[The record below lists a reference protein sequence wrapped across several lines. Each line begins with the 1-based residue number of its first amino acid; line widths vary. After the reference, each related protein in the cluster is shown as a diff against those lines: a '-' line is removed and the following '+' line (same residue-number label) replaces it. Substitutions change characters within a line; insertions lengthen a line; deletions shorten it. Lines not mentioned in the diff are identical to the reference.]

1 MRAILIG
8 VFILLFALFAWFT
21 YKHFDGFEDY
31 EAEISTNEEALTE
44 SLPTSEQSSSIPT
57 DTPGAS
63 TDDPTVSV
71 PQTLDIQSLSD
82 SILIFTQLRSTT
94 PVIYLDDVKK
104 QEMTILDN
112 VARDVEPQLEGW
124 LSDPSSANLSVSDIS
139 DLRNKFL
146 DTVNLLKNTPVSSDS
161 VRSQPAEIG
170 GAEEESQNDIRPT
183 EIIQNEF
190 TETAETAPND
200 YTQPTEM
207 IQNDY
212 TEPTAAVQNDY
223 TEPTAPAMNDYTE
236 TTDEY
241 GNRAVEVMPSSLES
255 QYGTIETQPEIR
267 NVVSPS
273 LPSSVIQTVRNVRTS
288 STPSGVSQS
297 VQSQPAQFG
306 GAKNQINTF
315 PAITSVATPPD
326 KLSLNTL
333 HSLQFRIGNE
343 IKRLQQLRTRSP
355 TILQRITQLTSM
367 NADLTNYISSVR
379 RNTMNIQDVP
389 ISQEAADS
397 FLRSFTDTSK
407 PLPNIT
413 SATGVSSSSMMPA
426 AGIPTAGMP
435 AAGMPAAGMPAAG
448 MPAAGMPAAT
458 MPSQLSSI
466 QPLLNMAKFLK
477 WNLNIAVNYDPDV
490 AQRERVLDRVQA
502 LEERLTN
509 LLISETPPSTQ
520 MMAFYMNEL
529 NTLKSFIDSGK
540 TNNVNIG
547 VLNNASA
554 PLSSPDYPNSNNLA
568 NAQGQGFG
576 TNSGV
581 LPNGEHTAQV
591 YVRPGVLMTSDK
603 ISKRGSLAA
612 FDPSVVGGA
621 DYKQRALELCRQV
634 GKAELGSPRNFG
646 CISDPRTV
654 SNTYSWKG
662 NYEMVCRRLGDTWGA
677 WYPEMFGC
685 PKYDPTKKYS

>member
-21 YKHFDGFEDY
+21 YKHFEGFDDY
-31 EAEISTNEEALTE
+31 EPETPPTDSELETPLE

-63 TDDPTVSV
+63 TENPTVSV

-82 SILIFTQLRSTT
+82 AVLVFTQLRSTT
-94 PVIYLDDVKK
+94 PVINLDDVQK
-104 QEMTILDN
+104 QEMTSLDN
-112 VARDVEPQLEGW
+112 VARDIQPQLEGW
-124 LSDPSSANLSVSDIS
+124 LSDPSSANLSVSDMS
-139 DLRNKFL
+139 ELRNKFL
-146 DTVNLLKNTPVSSDS
+146 SAVNVLKNTPGSSDS
-161 VRSQPAEIG
+161 VQSQPAKIG
-170 GAEEESQNDIRPT
+170 ASEEECKSVTKPM
-183 EIIQNEF
+183 
-190 TETAETAPND
+190 ETAAND
-200 YTQPTEM
+200 YTQPMETE
-207 IQNDY
+207 
-212 TEPTAAVQNDY
+212 
-223 TEPTAPAMNDYTE
+223 
-236 TTDEY
+236 TDEY
-241 GNRAVEVMPSSLES
+241 GNRTEEVMPSSLES
-255 QYGTIETQPEIR
+255 QYETNLPVESQPEIV
-267 NVVSPS
+267 N
-273 LPSSVIQTVRNVRTS
+273 I
-288 STPSGVSQS
+288 STQPMPSGVSKTS
-297 VQSQPAQFG
+297 VQSQPAQYG
-306 GAKNQINTF
+306 GTRNQSISH
-315 PAITSVATPPD
+315 PAITTVATPPNT
-326 KLSLNTL
+326 LSLNTL
-333 HSLQFRIGNE
+333 NTLQSRIGNE

-367 NADLTNYISSVR
+367 NADLNNYISAIK

-389 ISQEAADS
+389 ISQQDADS
-397 FLRSFTDTSK
+397 FLRSLTDTSK
-407 PLPNIT
+407 PLPNIAST
-413 SATGVSSSSMMPA
+413 SGVPSSSMPA
-426 AGIPTAGMP
+426 SGMP
-435 AAGMPAAGMPAAG
+435 AAGMP
-448 MPAAGMPAAT
+448 
-458 MPSQLSSI
+458 SQTNSI

-509 LLISETPPSTQ
+509 LIISETPPSPQ
-520 MMAFYMNEL
+520 MIAFYMNEL

-554 PLSSPDYPNSNNLA
+554 PMSSPDYPNSNNLA
-568 NAQGQGFG
+568 NAQGAGFG
-576 TNSGV
+576 TNSGI
-581 LPNGEHTAQV
+581 LPNGENTAEV
-591 YVRPGVLMTSDK
+591 YVRPGVLMTSDN

-646 CISDPRTV
+646 CISDPRAV
-654 SNTYSWKG
+654 SDTYSWKG

>member
-31 EAEISTNEEALTE
+31 EAEISTNEEAPTE

-82 SILIFTQLRSTT
+82 AILIFTQLRSTT
-94 PVIYLDDVKK
+94 PVINLDDVQK
-104 QEMTILDN
+104 QKMTILDN
-112 VARDVEPQLEGW
+112 RARDIEPQLEGW
-124 LSDPSSANLSVSDIS
+124 LSDPSSANLSVSNIS
-139 DLRNKFL
+139 NIRNKFL
-146 DTVNLLKNTPVSSDS
+146 DAVKLLRNTPGSSDS
-161 VRSQPAEIG
+161 VQSQPAEIG
-170 GAEEESQNDIRPT
+170 SSEEESQNDIKPT
-183 EIIQNEF
+183 EIIENEF
-190 TETAETAPND
+190 TETAQND
-200 YTQPTEM
+200 YTETALNDNTEPTA
-207 IQNDY
+207 QNDY
-212 TEPTAAVQNDY
+212 TEPTAPAMNDY

-241 GNRAVEVMPSSLES
+241 GNRLVEVMPSSLES

-273 LPSSVIQTVRNVRTS
+273 LPSGVTQTVRNVRTS

-306 GAKNQINTF
+306 GAKNQINSF
-315 PAITSVATPPD
+315 PAITTVATPPD

-389 ISQEAADS
+389 ISQEAAEA

-413 SATGVSSSSMMPA
+413 SATGVPSSSMMPA
-426 AGIPTAGMP
+426 AGVP
-435 AAGMPAAGMPAAG
+435 AAGMPAAAAG
-448 MPAAGMPAAT
+448 V
-458 MPSQLSSI
+458 PSQLNSI

-509 LLISETPPSTQ
+509 LIISETPPSPQ
-520 MMAFYMNEL
+520 MIAFYMNEL

-547 VLNNASA
+547 VLNNASV
-554 PLSSPDYPNSNNLA
+554 PMSSPDYPNSNNLA

-581 LPNGEHTAQV
+581 LPNGENTAQV
-591 YVRPGVLMTSDK
+591 YVRPGVLMTSDN

-646 CISDPRTV
+646 CIDDPRAV